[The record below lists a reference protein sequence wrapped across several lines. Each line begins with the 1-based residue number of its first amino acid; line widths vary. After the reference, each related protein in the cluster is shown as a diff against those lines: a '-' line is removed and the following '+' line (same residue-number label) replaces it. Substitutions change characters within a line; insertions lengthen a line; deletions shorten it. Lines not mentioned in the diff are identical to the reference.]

1 MRLPG
6 FVHSLRFRLLAASL
20 IIEMVMLGILLANSV
35 RLIDQHLV
43 RQTESRVT
51 AIELAYK
58 TAVALPL
65 AARDYASLRDILDGW
80 QQAGDISYLVVT
92 DPAGRLLAS
101 SGWDQ
106 GPVLPAPTKD
116 IKNAKVLHVV
126 FPVDVLGQ
134 HYGSVHYGL
143 ALDFFEHARR
153 DLLVQGGL
161 IALVSLILGSF
172 LLLAVGYWLTRHL
185 ASLAEASS
193 AIAAGNYKT
202 DLPLASNDEVGQ
214 LTANFQK
221 MTQAVESRVTQLA
234 EHLALQKT
242 IFEALGEGVY
252 GLDVH
257 GKCAFVN
264 PAALT
269 MLGFSEVEILGQ
281 NFHQLCHHSYPWGD
295 PFPIGE
301 CPVAQSGRDGLRRS
315 TEDWL
320 WRKDG
325 TGFPVIMTVTPMLRD
340 GLIYGSVVAFR
351 DITEIRQATEDLRE
365 SRDWLVAFT
374 NALPDIVAI
383 KDGQSRWQMI
393 NSAGE
398 KIFGFGEVQWQG
410 KTNLQLAEAR
420 PAFRGFHLAAAE
432 SDEIAWGKNE
442 ISFCIENIAG
452 AEEEE
457 RFCEVRK
464 MPLYAKD
471 GGRKALMVIARD
483 ITERRKTEAELE
495 QYRLHLEQLVA
506 KRTAQLAEA
515 KEIAESANV
524 AKSTFLA
531 NMSHE
536 IRTPLNA
543 ITGMAHLIRR
553 AGLSPEQGA
562 RLETLEMAG
571 AHLLEI
577 INSVLDL
584 SKIEAGKF
592 ALEAIPVR
600 LESLVGNVVSML
612 SGRAQAKGLRLHA
625 DAGVFPGNLLG
636 DPTRLQQAL
645 LNYAGNAIKFT
656 VSGSVLIRVLVV
668 EEDCDSALLRFEV
681 VDTGIG
687 IEPAVVSKLF
697 AAFEQADSSTTR
709 KYGGTGLGLTIT
721 GKLAELMGGAAGVIS
736 EPGAGSTFWFTARL
750 AKGEAIAATD
760 GYAAHGLAER
770 LIQEKH
776 CGKRVL
782 LAEDEPIN
790 REITQMLLEDV
801 GLLVEL
807 AEDGLQAFEMAG
819 KTTYDLIL
827 MDMQMPRMDG
837 LDATRAIR
845 KQPYGQLVPI
855 LAMTANAFVEDKER
869 CFESGMD
876 DFITKP
882 VEPDVLF
889 STLLRWLTNP
899 SRLSQ

>member
-1 MRLPG
+1 MKLPG
-6 FVHSLRFRLLAASL
+6 LVHSLRFRLLAASL
-20 IIEMVMLGILLANSV
+20 VIEVVMLGVLLANSV

-43 RQTESRVT
+43 RQTESRVS

-106 GPVLPAPTKD
+106 GPVLPEPTKD
-116 IKNAKVLHVV
+116 IKNAKILHVV

-143 ALDFFEHARR
+143 SLDFLEHARR
-153 DLLVQGGL
+153 DLLIQGGL
-161 IALVSLILGSF
+161 IALVSLVLGSF

-221 MTQAVESRVTQLA
+221 MTQAVESRVNQLA

-264 PAALT
+264 PAALA
-269 MLGFSEVEILGQ
+269 MLGFSEDEILGQ

-325 TGFPVIMTVTPMLRD
+325 TGFPVIMTVTPMIRD
-340 GLIYGSVVAFR
+340 GVIYGSVAAFR
-351 DITEIRQATEDLRE
+351 DITDIRQATEDLRD
-365 SRDWLVAFT
+365 SRDRLVAFT

-383 KDGQSRWQMI
+383 KDGESRWQMI
-393 NSAGE
+393 NSAGGE
-398 KIFGFGEVQWQG
+398 IFGFGEVQWQG
-410 KTNLQLAEAR
+410 KTNLDLAEER
-420 PAFRGFHLAAAE
+420 PGFREFHLAAAA
-432 SDEIAWGKNE
+432 SDEIAWGKGG
-442 ISFCIENIAG
+442 ISLCIENIAG
-452 AEEEE
+452 EQEAP

-464 MPLYAKD
+464 MPLFARD
-471 GGRKALMVIARD
+471 GSRKALMVIARD

-506 KRTAQLAEA
+506 ERTEQLAEA
-515 KEIAESANV
+515 KEVAESANV

-553 AGLSPEQGA
+553 AGLSPDQEL

-571 AHLLEI
+571 THLLEI
-577 INSVLDL
+577 INAVLDL

-592 ALEAIPVR
+592 ALEAIPVK
-600 LESLVGNVVSML
+600 LESLLGNVVSML
-612 SGRAQAKGLRLHA
+612 GGRAQAKGLRLNA
-625 DAGVFPGNLLG
+625 EAGALPNNLLG

-656 VSGSVLIRVLVV
+656 VSGSVLIRALVL
-668 EEDCDSALLRFEV
+668 EEDSDSALLRFEV
-681 VDTGIG
+681 ADTGIG
-687 IEPAVVSKLF
+687 IEPEVVAKLF

-721 GKLAELMGGAAGVIS
+721 RKLAELMGGAAGVIS
-736 EPGAGSTFWFTARL
+736 EPGAGSTFWFSARL
-750 AKGEAIAATD
+750 AKGAASVAND

-770 LIQEKH
+770 MIQENH
-776 CGKRVL
+776 GGKRIL
-782 LAEDEPIN
+782 LVEDEPVN
-790 REITQMLLEDV
+790 REITQMLLDDL
-801 GLLVEL
+801 GLQVDM
-807 AEDGLQAFEMAG
+807 AEDGLEALEMAG
-819 KTTYDLIL
+819 KFAYDVIL

-845 KQPYGQLVPI
+845 NLPQGQHVPI
-855 LAMTANAFVEDKER
+855 LAMTANAFIEDKER
-869 CFESGMD
+869 CFDSGMD

-882 VEPDVLF
+882 VEPDALF
-889 STLLRWLTNP
+889 STLLRWLQNP
-899 SRLSQ
+899 GRLSQ